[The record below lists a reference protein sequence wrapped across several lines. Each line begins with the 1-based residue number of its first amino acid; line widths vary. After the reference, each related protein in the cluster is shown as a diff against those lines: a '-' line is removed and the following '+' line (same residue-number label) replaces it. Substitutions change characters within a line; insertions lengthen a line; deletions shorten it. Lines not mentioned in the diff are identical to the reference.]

1 MKGLYLNFCRCRI
14 VLLIEFKLFIY
25 FQEIMVKKDGKKNIL
40 LFIGVYY
47 IYVIE
52 ENIFI
57 YFYFD
62 FKNNVGVMF

>member
-1 MKGLYLNFCRCRI
+1 MI
-14 VLLIEFKLFIY
+14 
-25 FQEIMVKKDGKKNIL
+25 KKDGKKNIL